1 MQIIRRFSYVF
12 FVLALMANASCDRA
26 TDEHDRIEPSASVPV
41 QQTTSG
47 TPSANTGPT
56 LTSRDFSSFPE
67 PYASADYA
75 LGRRTFKLCGSC
87 HTVTADGRD
96 LVGPNLHGIFGRQA
110 GSKEGFAYSKAL
122 SAADFQWT
130 PDRVEH
136 WLANPNDY
144 LPGNNMTFSGV
155 RQENARH
162 AVIAYLML
170 ESGYVSTATTDT
182 AD

>member
-1 MQIIRRFSYVF
+1 
-12 FVLALMANASCDRA
+12 MAASCDRTA
-26 TDEHDRIEPSASVPV
+26 QEPERIEPPASTATQPV
-41 QQTTSG
+41 APAVTAPETAAD
-47 TPSANTGPT
+47 PV
-56 LTSRDFSSFPE
+56 SRDFSGFPE

-87 HTVTADGRD
+87 HTVTAGGRD

-144 LPGNNMTFSGV
+144 LPGNNMTFAGV

-170 ESGYVSTATTDT
+170 ESGYDAGAASET